1 MFASNKQHSFRARLA
16 VGTALATMALSYGGR
31 PAYAGTCTGAAG
43 VYSCTG
49 AANVLTD
56 STNGGVGDIIS
67 PNAPLTITTTSGFG
81 LDTSTNGGSGFLAVG
96 RGTIFTDNYASAIT
110 GAERGMFIINNV
122 TGSMAVTTT
131 GQVTGNAGEGIFARN
146 DSGTAHMTVSAAS
159 VSGTTRGIYALSG
172 GSGIMTVTST
182 GTVTASAGNGI
193 SASDQQ
199 AGTDINITANN
210 VTGSAS
216 GIDARNV
223 GTGARNISV
232 TVSGAVTGGA
242 GNGIYTL
249 TGSTGASVVTLNSG
263 AVVTGSSAAIK
274 NDSGASTTIVNTGAS
289 VNGTISLG
297 SGDDDLTF
305 NGGTFTGVAAFIG
318 GAGTDSLTF
327 SNVTGTVVGGA
338 ILGMENVTANA
349 GASMAFTGA
358 IVMDGGNNNV
368 TFDNGTFSGVTSF
381 NGGAGT
387 DSLTFRNLTGAL
399 AGGTVSGIENVTI
412 GSGGNVSLSGTLD
425 VNTITVEN
433 GGILGGTGTINGNV
447 GVTTGTLSVGNSPG
461 LLNIVGN
468 LDLGVA
474 STTLVELGGLT
485 AGTLYD
491 QTDVVGTAT
500 LTAGATF
507 DVDFFGAF
515 TAGLNDTFDV
525 LIADTILGDANTL
538 NFDFTNALLALGLE
552 WSAAIVDNGVGRNAL
567 RLTVGGLSLT
577 APAAGDTIALP
588 EPSGIA
594 LFVGG
599 LLGLIGLG
607 RRRKTG

>member
-1 MFASNKQHSFRARLA
+1 MLASNKQHSFRARLA

-172 GSGIMTVTST
+172 
-182 GTVTASAGNGI
+182 
-193 SASDQQ
+193 
-199 AGTDINITANN
+199 
-210 VTGSAS
+210 
-216 GIDARNV
+216 
-223 GTGARNISV
+223 
-232 TVSGAVTGGA
+232 
-242 GNGIYTL
+242 
-249 TGSTGASVVTLNSG
+249 
-263 AVVTGSSAAIK
+263 
-274 NDSGASTTIVNTGAS
+274 
-289 VNGTISLG
+289 
-297 SGDDDLTF
+297 
-305 NGGTFTGVAAFIG
+305 
-318 GAGTDSLTF
+318 GTDSLTF

-607 RRRKTG
+607 DGEKQAEKSRRPAVTSALPDSGSRHLSVRDGRR